1 MTEVIR
7 ANFVESIVGVM
18 RHETKHFGRA
28 VSAEGVMYILHS
40 CECVRTGIDPRE
52 CPYSVALDLGIDP
65 LLWAHQQDCVVVL
78 AICPDEGDLIPQLA
92 EVVEDESWS

>member
-1 MTEVIR
+1 MTRVIR

-52 CPYSVALDLGIDP
+52 CAYSVALDLSIDP
-65 LLWAHQQDCVVVL
+65 RLWAHQQDCVVVL

-92 EVVEDESWS
+92 EIREEDS